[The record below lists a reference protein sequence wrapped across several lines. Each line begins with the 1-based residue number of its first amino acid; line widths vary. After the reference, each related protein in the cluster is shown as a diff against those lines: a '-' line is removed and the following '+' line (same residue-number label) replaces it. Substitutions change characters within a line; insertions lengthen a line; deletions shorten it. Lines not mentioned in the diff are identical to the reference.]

1 MADLNCAD
9 TLEPFLI
16 RLKVLAQVQPG
27 DVVVLDESGQW
38 MLQPN
43 STIRSAMRKL
53 WAFAM
58 GKSIQPQRSAF
69 LKSAK
74 ETVRLLIKHCSL
86 LMKTMPFLKAME
98 TSESALSPLNAANL
112 TSTEVAD
119 FE

>member
-27 DVVVLDESGQW
+27 GVVVLDDAGQW
-38 MLQPN
+38 LLQPN
-43 STIRSAMRKL
+43 STFRSAMRKL
-53 WAFAM
+53 WSFVNQ
-58 GKSIQPQRSAF
+58 KPIQSQRSAF

-86 LMKTMPFLKAME
+86 LMRTIPFLKAVD
-98 TSESALSPLNAANL
+98 SATGSLTAAAVATLSSAEV
-112 TSTEVAD
+112 TE